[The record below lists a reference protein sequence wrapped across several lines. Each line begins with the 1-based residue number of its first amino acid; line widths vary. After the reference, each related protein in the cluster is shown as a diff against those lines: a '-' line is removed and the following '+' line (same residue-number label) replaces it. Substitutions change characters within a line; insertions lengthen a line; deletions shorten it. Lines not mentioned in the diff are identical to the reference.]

1 MDAAVFD
8 RVGAYV
14 SSHAAR
20 RASSLPRAAL
30 EGRAIPGVAPARA
43 DIDNREVSLGWLLRT
58 VISLLAVCLAS
69 AALHAQTE
77 ARADILTGRVTDLTG
92 KPVAD
97 AQVGATSLGS
107 GRTRSYTTDEEGRYK
122 IFFPE
127 TAPRYVLQAKR
138 MGFAPVQRT
147 IGRHTE
153 DPEQM
158 TVDLQLGGTPLAL
171 SMVEITGSS
180 DALPSRETEK
190 TAGVDATIPNPVA
203 EILGM
208 KDTLH
213 LSAVQI
219 LGLTDV
225 ADTLQA
231 KNGRIYKNIRSLL
244 SRSQEAG
251 DVTQMA
257 GSVAM
262 MLEEASGNT
271 ARAVAAAEKL
281 LRAEQWAILP
291 QVIRDRPE
299 SGDPSAAKQ

>member
-1 MDAAVFD
+1 MEALAV
-8 RVGAYV
+8 
-14 SSHAAR
+14 
-20 RASSLPRAAL
+20 
-30 EGRAIPGVAPARA
+30 PGVAPARA
-43 DIDNREVSLGWLLRT
+43 EVDYRDVPLGWLMRT
-58 VISLLAVCLAS
+58 VIPLLALCLAP
-69 AALHAQTE
+69 AAIRAQTE
-77 ARADILTGRVTDLTG
+77 GRADILTGRVTDLTG

-107 GRTRSYTTDEEGRYK
+107 GRTRSYTTDAEGRYK

-147 IGRHTE
+147 ITRRTK

-158 TVDLQLGGTPLAL
+158 TIDLQLGGTPLAL
-171 SMVEITGSS
+171 SMVEITGTSEV
-180 DALPSRETEK
+180 PSAREAEK
-190 TAGVDATIPNPVA
+190 AKGVDATVPNPVA
-203 EILGM
+203 EILDM

-213 LSAVQI
+213 LSAIQI
-219 LGLTDV
+219 VGLTDV

-231 KNGRIYKNIRSLL
+231 KNGAIYKNIHSLL
-244 SRSQEAG
+244 SKSQEAG

-271 ARAVAAAEKL
+271 ARALVAAEKL
-281 LRAEQWAILP
+281 LRPEQWAILP
-291 QVIRDRPE
+291 QVIRDRPD
-299 SGDPSAAKQ
+299 SGSPSTAKQ

>member
-1 MDAAVFD
+1 M
-8 RVGAYV
+8 
-14 SSHAAR
+14 
-20 RASSLPRAAL
+20 
-30 EGRAIPGVAPARA
+30 
-43 DIDNREVSLGWLLRT
+43 RT
-58 VISLLAVCLAS
+58 VISLLALCLAP

-107 GRTRSYTTDEEGRYK
+107 GRTRSYTTDVEGRYK

-127 TAPRYVLQAKR
+127 TALKYVLQAKR

-147 IGRHTE
+147 ITRHTN
-153 DPEQM
+153 DPERM
-158 TVDLQLGGTPLAL
+158 TIDLQLGGAPLAL

-180 DALPSRETEK
+180 DVPTSREK
-190 TAGVDATIPNPVA
+190 GSAVDATVPNPVA

-219 LGLTDV
+219 VGLTDV
-225 ADTLQA
+225 ADTLQS
-231 KNGRIYKNIRSLL
+231 KNGRIYRNIRALL

-271 ARAVAAAEKL
+271 ARAIAAAEKL
-281 LRAEQWAILP
+281 LRAEQWAMLP
-291 QVIRDRPE
+291 QAIRDRPE
-299 SGDPSAAKQ
+299 SVSTSAAKQ

>member
-1 MDAAVFD
+1 MDALAV
-8 RVGAYV
+8 
-14 SSHAAR
+14 
-20 RASSLPRAAL
+20 
-30 EGRAIPGVAPARA
+30 PGVAPARA
-43 DIDNREVSLGWLLRT
+43 EVDYRDVPLGWLMRT
-58 VISLLAVCLAS
+58 VIPLLALCLAP
-69 AALHAQTE
+69 AALQAQTE
-77 ARADILTGRVTDLTG
+77 GRADILTGRVTDLTG

-97 AQVGATSLGS
+97 AKVGATSLGS
-107 GRTRSYTTDEEGRYK
+107 GRTRSYTTDTEGRYK

-147 IGRHTE
+147 ITRRTK

-158 TVDLQLGGTPLAL
+158 TIDLQLGGTPLAL

-180 DALPSRETEK
+180 EMPSARETEK
-190 TAGVDATIPNPVA
+190 ATGVDATVPNPVA

-219 LGLTDV
+219 VGLTDV
-225 ADTLQA
+225 ADTLQT
-231 KNGRIYKNIRSLL
+231 KNGTIYKNIRSLL
-244 SRSQEAG
+244 SKSQEAG

-271 ARAVAAAEKL
+271 ARALVAAEKL
-281 LRAEQWAILP
+281 LRPEQWAILP
-291 QVIRDRPE
+291 QVIRDRPD
-299 SGDPSAAKQ
+299 SGSSSTAKQ

>member
-1 MDAAVFD
+1 M
-8 RVGAYV
+8 
-14 SSHAAR
+14 
-20 RASSLPRAAL
+20 
-30 EGRAIPGVAPARA
+30 
-43 DIDNREVSLGWLLRT
+43 RT
-58 VISLLAVCLAS
+58 IISLLALCLAP
-69 AALHAQTE
+69 AAIWAQTE
-77 ARADILTGRVTDLTG
+77 AGPDILTGRVTDLTG

-107 GRTRSYTTDEEGRYK
+107 GRTRSHTTDAEGRYK

-147 IGRHTE
+147 ITRRTK

-158 TVDLQLGGTPLAL
+158 TIDLQLGGMPLAL
-171 SMVEITGSS
+171 SMVEITGTSE
-180 DALPSRETEK
+180 LPIAREYQK
-190 TAGVDATIPNPVA
+190 ASGADATVPNPVA

-219 LGLTDV
+219 VALTDV

-231 KNGRIYKNIRSLL
+231 KNESIYKNIRSLL
-244 SRSQEAG
+244 SKSEEAG

-271 ARAVAAAEKL
+271 ARALAAAEKL
-281 LRAEQWAILP
+281 LRPEQWAILP

-299 SGDPSAAKQ
+299 GASSGTAKQ

>member
-1 MDAAVFD
+1 M
-8 RVGAYV
+8 
-14 SSHAAR
+14 
-20 RASSLPRAAL
+20 
-30 EGRAIPGVAPARA
+30 
-43 DIDNREVSLGWLLRT
+43 RT
-58 VISLLAVCLAS
+58 VISLLALCLTP

-107 GRTRSYTTDEEGRYK
+107 GRTRSHTTDEEGRYK

-147 IGRHTE
+147 ITRHTK

-158 TVDLQLGGTPLAL
+158 TVDLQLGGAPLAL

-180 DALPSRETEK
+180 DAPPSRETEK
-190 TAGVDATIPNPVA
+190 AAGIDATIPNPVA

-219 LGLTDV
+219 VGLTNV
-225 ADTLQA
+225 ADTLQSN
-231 KNGRIYKNIRSLL
+231 NGRIYRNIRALL

-257 GSVAM
+257 GSIAM

-271 ARAVAAAEKL
+271 ARAIAAAEKL
-281 LRAEQWAILP
+281 LRAEQWAMLP
-291 QVIRDRPE
+291 QAIRDRPE
-299 SGDPSAAKQ
+299 SVSTSAAKQ